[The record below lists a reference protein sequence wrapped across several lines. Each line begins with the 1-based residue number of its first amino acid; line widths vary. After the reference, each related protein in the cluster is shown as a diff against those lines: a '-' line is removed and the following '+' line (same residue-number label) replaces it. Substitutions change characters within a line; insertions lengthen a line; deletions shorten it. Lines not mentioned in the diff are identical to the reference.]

1 METRDMK
8 TFKKLIRFLD
18 RIVDRCLMIIF
29 LAVFLMGAYG
39 LLDSYL
45 VYADT
50 SDSAIEK
57 LRPDYSGDEE
67 PEKEIEG
74 TMAAWITMDG
84 STIDYPVM
92 QGETNTEYLSK
103 DPFGDYSLAGSIFL
117 DSRNNAGFTDAYSL
131 IYGHHMEH
139 GLMFGALDDWL
150 DEGYFEKHLTG
161 TLTIGN
167 EELELR
173 VFAVLE
179 SEATE
184 ERLFAPTECPYDEV
198 LDYIL
203 DHALYAYEAN
213 IPDGERIV
221 ALSTCKFPDTADRT
235 ILACSLSGSVVE

>member
-1 METRDMK
+1 MRAMK
-8 TFKKLIRFLD
+8 KFIRFLD
-18 RIVDRCLMIIF
+18 RLVDRCLMAAF
-29 LAVFLMGAYG
+29 LAMFLMGAYG

-50 SDSAIEK
+50 SDSAVEK
-57 LRPDYSGDEE
+57 LRPDYGSGNEE

-74 TMAAWITMDG
+74 DMAAWLSMDG
-84 STIDYPVM
+84 SAIDYPVM

-103 DPFGDYSLAGSIFL
+103 DPFGEYSLAGSIFL
-117 DSRNNAGFTDAYSL
+117 DARNDGAFGDGYSL

-150 DEGYFEKHLTG
+150 DEEYFGEHLSG
-161 TLTIGN
+161 TLIVGDETFQ
-167 EELELR
+167 LK

-184 ERLFAPTECPYDEV
+184 ERIFAPTECPYDEV
-198 LDYIL
+198 LEYIL
-203 DHALYAYEAN
+203 DHALYTHEAN

-235 ILACSLSGSVVE
+235 VLACSLSGTVVE